1 MGLLR
6 PSQSCTLPQTFFVR
20 FQIYTQRG
28 NSSLSK
34 MSVKVMIY
42 ETQFFG
48 FTPQTCMMRMYLA
61 FQDHL
66 FHMML
71 VIEEVILKKLEG
83 MRYTKLTSS
92 SIRRSS
98 EKFLA
103 YMRSHFDQLFGKME
117 QLLLRVVLTIPDN
130 VLLPE
135 NKCQEQYRYTENEF
149 QELQEEIRHLEHH
162 IKAEISAQQA
172 LQAELEEQKAT
183 QEQLERIL
191 QWFDG
196 LDTVCREHGTSN
208 LKESFVFLKGNAAKL
223 QTVMQEVEDKSKKLQ
238 RK

>member
-1 MGLLR
+1 
-6 PSQSCTLPQTFFVR
+6 
-20 FQIYTQRG
+20 
-28 NSSLSK
+28 
-34 MSVKVMIY
+34 MSANAMIY

-71 VIEEVILKKLEG
+71 VIEEVILKKLES
-83 MRYTKLTSS
+83 MHYSKLKPS

-117 QLLLRVVLTIPDN
+117 QVLLRVVLTIPEN

-135 NKCQEQYRYTENEF
+135 DRCQDQYRYTDSQF
-149 QELQEEIRHLEHH
+149 QELQEEIRHLEHR

-172 LQAELEEQKAT
+172 LKTEVEEQKAT

-196 LDTVCREHGTSN
+196 LDNICREHGTSN
-208 LKESFVFLKGNAAKL
+208 LKESFAFLKGNATKL
-223 QTVMQEVEDKSKKLQ
+223 QTVMQEVEDKNEKLHKK
-238 RK
+238 

>member
-1 MGLLR
+1 
-6 PSQSCTLPQTFFVR
+6 
-20 FQIYTQRG
+20 
-28 NSSLSK
+28 
-34 MSVKVMIY
+34 MSAKVMIY

-71 VIEEVILKKLEG
+71 VIEEVILKKLEC
-83 MRYTKLTSS
+83 MRDTKLTSS

-103 YMRSHFDQLFGKME
+103 YMRNHFDRLFAKME
-117 QLLLRVVLTIPDN
+117 QVLLQVVLSIPEN

-135 NKCQEQYRYTENEF
+135 DKCQEQYRYPASKF
-149 QELQEEIRHLEHH
+149 QELQEEIRHLEHRV
-162 IKAEISAQQA
+162 KAEISAQQA
-172 LQAELEEQKAT
+172 LKAELEEQKAT

-196 LDTVCREHGTSN
+196 LDNVCREHGTSN
-208 LKESFVFLKGNAAKL
+208 LKESFAFLKENATKL
-223 QTVMQEVEDKSKKLQ
+223 HTVMQEVEDKSKTAHK
-238 RK
+238 K